1 MFVKEA
7 LRLYPIGNTV
17 VARRCTIATNV
28 CGIDIPLDLAIA
40 VDVMSLHM
48 DAEIWGPKDPKE
60 FYPLRFNFILFF
72 KIFKTFLWASTHL
85 WTN

>member
-7 LRLYPIGNTV
+7 LRLYPIANTV
-17 VARRCTIATNV
+17 VARRCTNATNV
-28 CGIDIPLDLAIA
+28 CGIDIPLGLAIA

-60 FYPLRFNFILFF
+60 FYPLRLTFKYYFF
-72 KIFKTFLWASTHL
+72 KIAIKIF
-85 WTN
+85 